1 MRLRSTHPSRSKHEE
16 KKIMTIQEQ
25 ERKERRRKLFRLLV
39 IYPVAWIIVS
49 VILFYLTR
57 IG

>member
-1 MRLRSTHPSRSKHEE
+1 
-16 KKIMTIQEQ
+16 MTIQEQ

>member
-1 MRLRSTHPSRSKHEE
+1 LAPNEE
-16 KKIMTIQEQ
+16 KKLMTMQEQ

-39 IYPVAWIIVS
+39 IYPAIWIVVS
-49 VILFYLTR
+49 VILFYVTR

>member
-1 MRLRSTHPSRSKHEE
+1 LLLCAAHPLTLNYEE
-16 KKIMTIQEQ
+16 KRVVTMQEQ

-39 IYPVAWIIVS
+39 IYPAVWIIVS
-49 VILFYLTR
+49 VILFYVTR